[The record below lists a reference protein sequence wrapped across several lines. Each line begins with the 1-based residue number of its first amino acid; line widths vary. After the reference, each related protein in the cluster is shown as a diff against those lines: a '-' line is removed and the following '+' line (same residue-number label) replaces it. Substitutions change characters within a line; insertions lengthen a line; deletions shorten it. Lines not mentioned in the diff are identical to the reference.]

1 MEAWT
6 PCPHPKLGDCT
17 PYIYRKSLKIEMRKQ
32 KLAGVVLEFAAALMM
47 ATNAI
52 EAYPVPIWSLSS
64 IASALAII
72 SGSLLALS

>member
-1 MEAWT
+1 
-6 PCPHPKLGDCT
+6 
-17 PYIYRKSLKIEMRKQ
+17 MRKQ